1 MLRVHTIFKSVSGEV
16 GPFPQGTPVLFIR
29 LHGCNL
35 KCPYCDATEACV
47 PAEKTTVVNYEPEEL
62 ARLVKNE
69 SGISGIVI
77 TGGEPLL
84 QAVELDLFLLA
95 LIDADSHTLPVGIE
109 TNGTIVP
116 KKWYPHVTYIFD
128 YKDVAIHDNNAT
140 QLDAIIEVLPQIG
153 MHKYPHKHYL
163 KILTGTEDQLD
174 MALYIARRYHVY
186 FKAIAISPIDKIT
199 YKRVYDE
206 ILLSNVPITL
216 NCQAHKL
223 MLLDEKE
230 Q

>member
-47 PAEKTTVVNYEPEEL
+47 PVEQTTVVSYEPTEL

-69 SGISGIVI
+69 KGIGGIVI

-84 QAVELDLFLLA
+84 QSAELDLFLLS
-95 LIDADSHTLPVGIE
+95 LLETGREPIPVGIE

-128 YKDVAIHDNNAT
+128 YKDVTIHANSSIK
-140 QLDAIIEVLPQIG
+140 LDAIVEALPQRG
-153 MHKYPHKHYL
+153 MHPYDHKHFL
-163 KILTGTEDQLD
+163 KILTGTEEQLN
-174 MALYIARRYHVY
+174 MAMYIARRYHMY

-206 ILLSNVPITL
+206 ILLSDVPITL